1 MKRGRTRREQQILMA
16 FCQIALRVEQEKK
29 KEQPC
34 DCCKSKMG
42 SYIYVIKIEEAMFFH
57 ICSACKEALEAM
69 NTDNSLMIFI
79 NKD

>member
-34 DCCKSKMG
+34 DCCKTPLSC
-42 SYIYVIKIEEAMFFH
+42 YIYVIKLDEAMFFH
-57 ICSACKEALEAM
+57 ICVACKETLESM
-69 NTDNSLMIFI
+69 NTTNSLMIFI